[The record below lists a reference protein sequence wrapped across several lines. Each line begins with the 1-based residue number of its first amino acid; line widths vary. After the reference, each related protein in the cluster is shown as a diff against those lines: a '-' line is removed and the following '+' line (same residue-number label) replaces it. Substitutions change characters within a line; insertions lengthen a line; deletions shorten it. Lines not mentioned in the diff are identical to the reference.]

1 MAPPLQVNSPLNLAY
16 ISGALLVL
24 FIVGKA
30 FYNAFLHPLRSFPGP
45 FFWKISPIPRYL
57 RLIRGDLPLYM
68 RELHV
73 KYGPIVRITPNE
85 LAFSDRQAWKDI
97 YGHRH
102 NGQPELA
109 KYDRFY
115 RTVDNMP
122 RGIINE
128 HREQHAL
135 LRRQLSHGFS
145 ERSMQLQE
153 PIIGQYVDLLI
164 RRMHEQC
171 DDGNKPLNMREWL
184 NWTTFDVIGDLGF
197 GSAFGCLE
205 KSDYH
210 PWVKLL
216 ANSIKQGSYLG
227 ALSGMGLRPLVRLAL
242 RIGRTSVTDHQAIV
256 QAKLKERIEL
266 GVERPD
272 FLEGLIKKKD
282 GAQLSFMQIAANATT
297 LIVAGSETTATLLSG
312 AVYLLTTHPDKL
324 QKLANEVRSSFSNDD
339 EITLTSVGKL
349 SYMLACLNET
359 LRCYPPVPTGLPRQV
374 PKGGVF
380 VSGKFVPEN
389 AVVAVWQYAI
399 NHDSRYWTEPDTFAP
414 ERFLGDP
421 KFKDDQLD
429 AMQPFSIGPRNCI
442 GRNLAYAEMRLIL
455 ARIIYNFD
463 MTIDDNSRAWIKDNQ
478 AYNLWHKPALNIYV
492 KPVAKSGK

>member
-1 MAPPLQVNSPLNLAY
+1 MAPLLVNSPLNLAF
-16 ISGALLVL
+16 IGSALIVL

-30 FYNAFLHPLRSFPGP
+30 LYNAFLHPLRSFPGP
-45 FFWKISPIPRYL
+45 FFWRISPYPRY
-57 RLIRGDLPLYM
+57 IRQMKGDLPMYM
-68 RELHV
+68 TKLHA
-73 KYGPIVRITPNE
+73 KYGPIVRISPNE
-85 LAFSDRQAWKDI
+85 LSFSDPQAWKDI

-102 NGQPELA
+102 NGEPELS

-115 RTVDNMP
+115 RTIDNVP

-128 HREQHAL
+128 SREEHAL

-164 RRMHEQC
+164 LRMREQC
-171 DDGNKPLNMREWL
+171 NGGNTPLNMREWL

-210 PWVKLL
+210 PWVKLV
-216 ANSIKQGSYLG
+216 ANSVKQTSLLM
-227 ALSGMGLRPLVRLAL
+227 ALSGLGFRPLVRLAL
-242 RIGRTSVTDHQAIV
+242 RIGGMSITDNQAIIR
-256 QAKLKERIEL
+256 AKLKQRFEL

-282 GAQLSFMQIAANATT
+282 GSQLSFMQIAANAGT

-312 AVYLLTTHPDKL
+312 AIYFLTTHPDKL
-324 QKLANEVRSSFSNDD
+324 DRLAKEVRSSFNNDD

-349 SYMLACLNET
+349 SYMLACLNEA

-380 VSGKFVPEN
+380 ISGKFIPEGT
-389 AVVAVWQYAI
+389 VVAVWQYAI
-399 NHDSRYWTEPDTFAP
+399 NHDSRYWTEPNTFAP

-421 KFKDDQLD
+421 KFKGDQLD
-429 AMQPFSIGPRNCI
+429 AMQPFSTGPRNCI

-463 MTIDDNSRAWIKDNQ
+463 MTIDDGSREWLEHNE
-478 AYNLWHKPALNIYV
+478 AYNLWHKPPLNIYV
-492 KPVAKSGK
+492 KPIAR

>member
-1 MAPPLQVNSPLNLAY
+1 MAPLQVNGPLNLAF
-16 ISGALLVL
+16 IGGALIAL
-24 FIVGKA
+24 FIVGKL

-45 FFWKISPIPRYL
+45 FLWRISAIPRYL
-57 RLIRGDLPLYM
+57 RLLRGDLPLYM
-68 RELHV
+68 RELHA
-73 KYGPIVRITPNE
+73 KYGPIVRIAPNE
-85 LAFSDRQAWKDI
+85 IAYSDPQAWKDI

-102 NGQPELA
+102 NGQPELP
-109 KYDRFY
+109 KYDGFY

-122 RGIINE
+122 RGLINA
-128 HREQHAL
+128 HREEHTL
-135 LRRQLSHGFS
+135 LRRQLAHGFS

-164 RRMHEQC
+164 HRLQEQC
-171 DDGNKPLNMREWL
+171 NGGNTPLNMREWL
-184 NWTTFDVIGDLGF
+184 NWTTFDLIGDLGF
-197 GSAFGCLE
+197 GSSFGCLE

-210 PWVKLL
+210 PWVKLV
-216 ANSIKQGSYLG
+216 ANSVKQTSVLS

-242 RIGRTSVTDHQAIV
+242 RLKKMSITDNQALV
-256 QAKLKERIEL
+256 QAKLRQRIEL

-282 GAQLSFMQIAANATT
+282 EGQLSFMQIATNAGT
-297 LIVAGSETTATLLSG
+297 LIIAGSETTATLLSG
-312 AVYLLTTHPDKL
+312 AIYLLTTHPDKL
-324 QKLANEVRSSFSNDD
+324 ERLTNEVRSAFNNDE

-349 SYMLACLNET
+349 SYMLACLNEA
-359 LRCYPPVPTGLPRQV
+359 LRCYPPVPTGLPRQS

-380 VSGKFVPEN
+380 ISGKFVPEN
-389 AVVAVWQYAI
+389 TVVAVWQYAI

-421 KFKDDQLD
+421 KFKGDQLD

-455 ARIIYNFD
+455 AKIIYNFD
-463 MTIDDNSRAWIKDNQ
+463 MTIDDDSRGWLENQ
-478 AYNLWHKPALNIYV
+478 ESYNLWHKPALNIYM
-492 KPVAKSGK
+492 KPVVR